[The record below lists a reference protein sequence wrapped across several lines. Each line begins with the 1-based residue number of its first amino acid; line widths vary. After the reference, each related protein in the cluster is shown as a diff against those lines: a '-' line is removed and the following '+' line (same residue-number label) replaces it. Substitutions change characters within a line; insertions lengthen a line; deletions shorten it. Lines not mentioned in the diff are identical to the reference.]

1 MLEASIRQMLRSTR
15 LISIFILFT
24 CCYAVTAFALK
35 SDNIEKIYI
44 MGDYA
49 MLNYK
54 TGIHT
59 FEGHVKVDQGTTHVL
74 ADRIQ
79 TTNNHHHE
87 IKEVTAYGLENL
99 AHYWT
104 LPKVG
109 DAEIHA
115 HAKIIKF
122 YPLSSNATLEQH
134 AIVIQ
139 GNNSFRGEQ
148 ILYNMND
155 ETITIPASKKGRAV
169 LIYDPESK

>member
-1 MLEASIRQMLRSTR
+1 MHPMLRSTI
-15 LISIFILFT
+15 LIIFIS
-24 CCYAVTAFALK
+24 CCYANTGFALK
-35 SDNIEKIYI
+35 SDNNQKIYI

-79 TTNNHHHE
+79 TTNNHRHE
-87 IKEVTAYGLENL
+87 IKQVTAYGLEQP

-104 LPKVG
+104 LPKLG
-109 DAEIHA
+109 DTEIHA

-122 YPLSSNATLEQH
+122 YPLNSNATLEQN

-148 ILYNMND
+148 IVYNMND

-169 LIYDPESK
+169 LIYDPDSK